1 MVAVVSGTGL
11 GLFNSGSSH
20 GDPQVG
26 RGGERA
32 FVNTATGNLIV
43 QGVDETLSALGLDVA
58 LVRTYNSQ
66 GLMDDDNGDNWR
78 LNVHQRISGL
88 TGTVNTAG
96 STVRKTFGD
105 GAEVAYAYNAA
116 LTRYVSTDG
125 DGAHDTLSYNTGTSQ
140 WTWTDGSSRA
150 TETYDSSGR

>member
-78 LNVHQRISGL
+78 LGIHQRLYGWSG
-88 TGTVNTAG
+88 TPNTAN
-96 STVRKTFGD
+96 SAVIKIFGD
-105 GAEVAYAYNAA
+105 GREVTYRYDSDFDV
-116 LTRYVSTDG
+116 YVSTEG
-125 DGAHDTLSYNTGTSQ
+125 DGAHDTISY
-140 WTWTDGSSRA
+140 
-150 TETYDSSGR
+150 SG